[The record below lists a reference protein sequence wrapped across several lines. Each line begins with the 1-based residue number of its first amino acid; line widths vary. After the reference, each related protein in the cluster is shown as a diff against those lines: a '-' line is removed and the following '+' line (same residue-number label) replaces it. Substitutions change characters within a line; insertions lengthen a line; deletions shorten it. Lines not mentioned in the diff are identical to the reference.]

1 MSWPAA
7 APERSDPRSRLVHPG
22 VLALVLL
29 TGLLGGILGAL
40 GVGLL
45 NSDTDGPEVT
55 DAASPVFTAE
65 GSAGSVSAIAQA
77 ALPSVV
83 LISVG
88 EDSTGGVGSGFVIDE
103 DGYIVTNQHV
113 VQAALDADQSVTVDF
128 MGGSAL
134 SAEIVGG
141 DSAYDIAV
149 LKVER
154 EGLKA
159 LRFADSEQVQIGI
172 PVVAVG
178 APLGLEATV
187 TSGIVSALDRPVVAG
202 DIESASYINAVQTD
216 AAINP
221 GNSGGPLLDLSGR
234 VIGVNSA
241 IAQLPGQGTLT
252 QSGSIGLGFAIPA
265 DQVSRTATS
274 LIETGE
280 SDYPVMGV
288 LVDLAYTGQGA
299 RVLTETADGDEPVTP
314 GGPAELAGV
323 RPGDIILAIDEERIN
338 DGSDLIVRLR
348 SREIGDQV
356 DLLLRDADGEERT
369 VSVTLQGSK

>member
-1 MSWPAA
+1 MSWPGPAPVSSAA
-7 APERSDPRSRLVHPG
+7 RSRLVHPG
-22 VLALVLL
+22 VLAVVLL
-29 TGLLGGILGAL
+29 TGLLGGVLGSL

-45 NSDTDGPEVT
+45 TPDTDAPAVT
-55 DAASPVFTAE
+55 VAASPVFAGD
-65 GSAGSVSAIAQA
+65 GSGGSVSAIAQA

-88 EDSTGGVGSGFVIDE
+88 EESAGGVGSGFVIDE
-103 DGYIVTNQHV
+103 AGYIVTNQHV
-113 VQAALDADQSVTVDF
+113 VQSAMDSDQPVRVEFT
-128 MGGSAL
+128 GGPSL
-134 SAEIVGG
+134 SAAIVGG
-141 DSAYDIAV
+141 DTEYDIAV

-154 EGLKA
+154 EGLPA
-159 LRFADSEQVQIGI
+159 LQFADSEAVQIGI

-221 GNSGGPLLDLSGR
+221 GNSGGPLLDLAGR

-241 IAQLPGQGTLT
+241 IAQLPGQGNLM
-252 QSGSIGLGFAIPA
+252 QSGNIGLGFAIPA

-280 SDYPVMGV
+280 SDYPVIGV
-288 LVDLAYTGQGA
+288 LIDLAYTGEGA
-299 RVLTETADGDEPVTP
+299 RVLTDSTDATDPVTP

-323 RPGDIILAIDEERIN
+323 EPGDIILEIDEERI
-338 DGSDLIVRLR
+338 DGGSDLIVRLR
-348 SREIGDQV
+348 SKEIGDQV
-356 DLLLRDADGEERT
+356 DLLLRGAEGQERT
-369 VSVTLQGSK
+369 VTVTLQGSK